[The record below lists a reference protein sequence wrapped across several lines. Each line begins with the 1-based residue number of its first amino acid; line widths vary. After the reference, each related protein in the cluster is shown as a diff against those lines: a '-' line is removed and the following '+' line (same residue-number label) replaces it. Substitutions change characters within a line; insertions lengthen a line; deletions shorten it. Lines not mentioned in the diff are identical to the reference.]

1 MTIPDDHPPDVIGLA
16 PRRVDVSANRA
27 ARKWS
32 RRELAGRLLWAL
44 VAPLFALSPRPF
56 WGWRRWL
63 LRRFGA
69 TIDRRVHVYPSV
81 RITIPWNIEIGDQST
96 IGDRAILYALGP
108 ITIGERV
115 TVSQGAHLC
124 AGTHDW
130 RRADRPL
137 LKVPITIGDDAWI
150 CADAFIGPNVSVGR
164 GAIVGAR
171 AVAMKNVPEE
181 TTVVGNPARPIGLAP
196 V

>member
-1 MTIPDDHPPDVIGLA
+1 MQRADIG
-16 PRRVDVSANRA
+16 ANR
-27 ARKWS
+27 S
-32 RRELAGRLLWAL
+32 RRSWTRRENAGRVLWSLAW
-44 VAPLFALSPRPF
+44 PLFALSPRPL

-69 TIDRRVHVYPSV
+69 VVGREVHIFPSV
-81 RITIPWNIEIGDQST
+81 RITIPWNLTIGDQAA

-108 ITIGERV
+108 ICLGARV

-137 LKVPITIGDDAWI
+137 VKPPVTIGDDAWI
-150 CADAFIGPNVSVGR
+150 CADAFIGPGVSVGR
-164 GAIVGAR
+164 HSIVGAR
-171 AVAMKNVPEE
+171 AVAMRDVPAGKI
-181 TTVVGNPARPIGLAP
+181 VAGNPAVVIRDISTDRGSTAQNPGGRQP
-196 V
+196 